1 MRLEIVNYNEIWG
14 LRIWISLTNTV
25 DINDFI
31 RTLSRWWMEFIFNGI
46 IGWSIPFYDIRVEL

>member
-1 MRLEIVNYNEIWG
+1 MNRNYIWG
-14 LRIWISLTNTV
+14 LRIWISLTNTE